1 MRRDDAHIVDILRA
15 AQRAVD
21 GLAGMELQAFI
32 DDWRA
37 QSIVLHQLLILGEAV
52 KRLSPQFRESHPEM
66 PWRSIAGQRDVI
78 VHQYDDV
85 DVPSVWAVV
94 TKELPG
100 LIKFMES
107 VAPREEG
114 ESTSRS

>member
-1 MRRDDAHIVDILRA
+1 MQRDDAHIVDILRS

-21 GLAGMELQAFI
+21 GLGGMELQAFI

-37 QSIVLHQLLILGEAV
+37 QSIVQHQLLVLGEAV
-52 KRLSPQFRESHPEM
+52 KRLSSQFRETHPEI

-85 DVPSVWAVV
+85 DMPSVWTVV
-94 TKELPG
+94 TNELPG
-100 LIKFMES
+100 LIKFMKS
-107 VAPREEG
+107 VAPSEKG
-114 ESTSRS
+114 